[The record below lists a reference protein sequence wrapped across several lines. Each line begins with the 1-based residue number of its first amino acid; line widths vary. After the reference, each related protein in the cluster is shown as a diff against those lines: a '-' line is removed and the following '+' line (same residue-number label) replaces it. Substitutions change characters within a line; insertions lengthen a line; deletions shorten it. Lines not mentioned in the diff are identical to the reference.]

1 MWTIII
7 LLVTAALLAIFNF
20 LSTYY
25 MTVMSQNSITELRNQ
40 LFGQI
45 IRQDTA
51 FFESSKTGDLMT
63 RLTSDINNLQSLIS
77 ANMLSVVGNMFTF
90 VGVLGLIYYINWQM
104 ALAVS
109 VTFPLMF
116 LVYWIFR
123 TRIRDAF

>member
-77 ANMLSVVGNMFTF
+77 ANMLSVVGNMLTF

-116 LVYWIFR
+116 LVY
-123 TRIRDAF
+123 